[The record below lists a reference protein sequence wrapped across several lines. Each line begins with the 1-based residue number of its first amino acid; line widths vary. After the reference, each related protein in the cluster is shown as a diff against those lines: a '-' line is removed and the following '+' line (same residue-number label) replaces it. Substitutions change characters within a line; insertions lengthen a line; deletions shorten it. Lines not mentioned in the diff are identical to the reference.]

1 MRVVSWNLGVAFNF
15 RRTHDQAWQYL
26 VELDPDIALLQEVDP
41 PAWTDDRWAVEYSTY
56 RPIERRGIRL
66 ALQTISE
73 HDPDHP
79 LVRGARGVPR
89 GLGVEIVLEVD
100 DLDELHGRLTGLGSD
115 VSPLKTQDWGLRD
128 FRVLDPDG
136 YYLRITTPPPRS
148 PGAS

>member
-79 LVRGARGVPR
+79 LVRGAR
-89 GLGVEIVLEVD
+89 EI
-100 DLDELHGRLTGLGSD
+100 GRAH
-115 VSPLKTQDWGLRD
+115 V
-128 FRVLDPDG
+128 
-136 YYLRITTPPPRS
+136 
-148 PGAS
+148 

>member
-1 MRVVSWNLGVAFNF
+1 MDNDLRLELYVDDIERSFAFYTNALGFDAG
-15 RRTHDQAWQYL
+15 
-26 VELDPDIALLQEVDP
+26 PS
-41 PAWTDDRWAVEYSTY
+41 EYSTY

-73 HDPDHP
+73 LDPDHP
-79 LVRGARGVPR
+79 LVRGAPGVPR